1 MSLSESEAIRQRIAA
16 LSSLQNESLSKL
28 QLLGDR
34 MVVLREKLSKQ
45 HSEIRHQNTFA
56 ASKCGVSLNEAHALD
71 EAAKKVM
78 QDREHVL
85 LTLEKDNHQLNE
97 CIMEYEA
104 TMALLVQKH
113 KEQMQNAHSEL
124 QRERQSMMKLVE
136 SEQENSR
143 KLQQSIHQL
152 GDQLS
157 KSHDVMKLASEAH
170 ESDLVERDMV
180 ISRLQAENEGLRQLL
195 QISDT
200 ILVDDEESAI
210 CAKS

>member
-1 MSLSESEAIRQRIAA
+1 MKGISLDFFQ
-16 LSSLQNESLSKL
+16 
-28 QLLGDR
+28 
-34 MVVLREKLSKQ
+34 EKLSKQ

-136 SEQENSR
+136 SEQVRNKTFILTTVNAYHISIFAAMKLLSFDVSPSPLFNRR
-143 KLQQSIHQL
+143 KDALNDS
-152 GDQLS
+152 LS
-157 KSHDVMKLASEAH
+157 KRL
-170 ESDLVERDMV
+170 
-180 ISRLQAENEGLRQLL
+180 SRIRVQR
-195 QISDT
+195 S
-200 ILVDDEESAI
+200 
-210 CAKS
+210 